1 MNVVLEIA
9 GWGGGA
15 MVGLAYALVSMGR
28 IHAQSRIFQLLNVT
42 GGALLTWT
50 ALHHGALSNAMIDL
64 VWVVFGLYTLIVIGP
79 RARKRTGKK
88 APTMPAQPVAQ
99 TPTDVD
105 YPARQTENST
115 SQPILEVH
123 R

>member
-1 MNVVLEIA
+1 MNIVLEIA

-15 MVGLAYALVSMGR
+15 MVGLAYALVSTGR

-79 RARKRTGKK
+79 RARKRTRKE
-88 APTMPAQPVAQ
+88 APTMPARPMAQ
-99 TPTDVD
+99 TP
-105 YPARQTENST
+105 ASQTENSKFE
-115 SQPILEVH
+115 PVLEVH